1 MSSGYEISEVTVLLF
16 VTCVGFV
23 RIIMLLIVYMHT
35 KLLGLLRREV

>member
-1 MSSGYEISEVTVLLF
+1 MFKVTVLLL

-23 RIIMLLIVYMHT
+23 RIIMFLIVYKHT